1 MKAMKTHIQTVQQQ
15 QRRRTAMT
23 NQQALVIRWTKDEV
37 TNFSKEIHREE
48 LEISDDEWA
57 TALEQF
63 ADEVGIINEQIW
75 EHITNIIKTNKENS
89 ND

>member
-1 MKAMKTHIQTVQQQ
+1 MNTSHEAT
-15 QRRRTAMT
+15 RRTAMT
-23 NQQALVIRWTKDEV
+23 NQQALVIQWTKDEV
-37 TNFSKEIHREE
+37 TNFSREIHREE

-75 EHITNIIKTNKENS
+75 EHITNIIKTNKGEQQ
-89 ND
+89 

>member
-1 MKAMKTHIQTVQQQ
+1 
-15 QRRRTAMT
+15 MT

>member
-1 MKAMKTHIQTVQQQ
+1 
-15 QRRRTAMT
+15 MT
-23 NQQALVIRWTKDEV
+23 NQQALVIQWTKDEV
-37 TNFSKEIHREE
+37 TNFSREIHREE

-75 EHITNIIKTNKENS
+75 EHITNIIKTNKGEQQ
-89 ND
+89 

>member
-1 MKAMKTHIQTVQQQ
+1 
-15 QRRRTAMT
+15 MT
-23 NQQALVIRWTKDEV
+23 KETLVIQWTKDEV
-37 TNFSKEIHREE
+37 TNFSKEIRREE

-75 EHITNIIKTNKENS
+75 ELITNIIKTNKENS

>member
-1 MKAMKTHIQTVQQQ
+1 
-15 QRRRTAMT
+15 MT
-23 NQQALVIRWTKDEV
+23 NQQTLVIQWTKDEV

-57 TALEQF
+57 TALKQF

-89 ND
+89 NES

>member
-1 MKAMKTHIQTVQQQ
+1 
-15 QRRRTAMT
+15 MT
-23 NQQALVIRWTKDEV
+23 NQQALVIQWTKDEV

>member
-1 MKAMKTHIQTVQQQ
+1 
-15 QRRRTAMT
+15 MT

-48 LEISDDEWA
+48 LEISDNEWA

-75 EHITNIIKTNKENS
+75 EHITNIIKTNKGNN